1 MREYR
6 IYHNELLF
14 ETVTAEYTILMSGV
28 IQFIVENEAVAFA
41 PLDKIVIRVK

>member
-14 ETVTAEYTILMSGV
+14 ETVTADYTVVEDGV
-28 IQFIVENEAVAFA
+28 IQFIVEDEAVAYA
-41 PLDKIVIRVK
+41 PVTKIVIRVK